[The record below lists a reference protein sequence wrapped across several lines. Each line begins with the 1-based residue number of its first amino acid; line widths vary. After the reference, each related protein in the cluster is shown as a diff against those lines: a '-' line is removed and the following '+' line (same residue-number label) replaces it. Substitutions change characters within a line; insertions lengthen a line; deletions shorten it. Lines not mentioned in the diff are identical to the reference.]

1 MQKGLDFLRNPSIHV
16 ISKGGG
22 SLRINLTEKELK
34 MVKENNEMDAKTKLA
49 IISGNIQAMEA
60 LLKDI
65 KKRISSGKEGIVWQE
80 ADNDLGRV
88 HCALGGLMGIEESI
102 NALKAL
108 AEASFCI
115 GRR

>member
-1 MQKGLDFLRNPSIHV
+1 MEKQK
-16 ISKGGG
+16 
-22 SLRINLTEKELK
+22 
-34 MVKENNEMDAKTKLA
+34 NEMDDKTKLA
-49 IISGNIQAMEA
+49 IITGNVQAMEA

-65 KKRISSGKEGIVWQE
+65 KSRIASAKDGINWKET
-80 ADNDLGRV
+80 DSDLGRV

-115 GRR
+115 GRS

>member
-1 MQKGLDFLRNPSIHV
+1 MVADALTQK
-16 ISKGGG
+16 
-22 SLRINLTEKELK
+22 EKELK

-88 HCALGGLMGIEESI
+88 HCALGGLIGIEESI

>member
-1 MQKGLDFLRNPSIHV
+1 MQKGLDFLRNPSIHLD
-16 ISKGGG
+16 SKGMVADA
-22 SLRINLTEKELK
+22 LTQKEKELK

-80 ADNDLGRV
+80 ADNDIGRV